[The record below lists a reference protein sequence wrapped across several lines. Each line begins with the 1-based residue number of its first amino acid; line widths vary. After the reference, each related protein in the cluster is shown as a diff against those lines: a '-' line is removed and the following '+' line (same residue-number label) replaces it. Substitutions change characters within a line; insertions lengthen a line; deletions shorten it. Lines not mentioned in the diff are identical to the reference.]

1 MSRATLTISTRKEL
15 YRRSRKLSER
25 DAMRVLGYIDAI
37 EEERLNK
44 KTLAALQDADRI
56 ARIPPTKTY
65 KSVDEMMK
73 SIFADLQD

>member
-1 MSRATLTISTRKEL
+1 
-15 YRRSRKLSER
+15 
-25 DAMRVLGYIDAI
+25 MRVLGYIDAI
-37 EEERLNK
+37 EEERLNE

-56 ARIPPTKTY
+56 ARILKTKAY